1 MGRKE
6 RSLLIIKPDAV
17 KRNLVGKILAQV
29 ENAGFKILDIK
40 LLKIKKEKAQ
50 KFYGVHNSKP
60 FYKELVSYISSG
72 SIIPILLEKE
82 NAISDLRELIGNTD
96 PAKAAPD
103 TIRRNF
109 ALSITENSVHASESK
124 KTFEFESKF
133 FFNRKKQKI
142 LS

>member
-6 RSLLIIKPDAV
+6 RSLLIIIPDAV

-29 ENAGFKILDIK
+29 ENAGFKILDLK
-40 LLKIKKEKAQ
+40 MLKIKKDKAQ
-50 KFYGVHNSKP
+50 RFYGVHNGKP
-60 FYKELVSYISSG
+60 FYKELENYISSG

-109 ALSITENSVHASESK
+109 ALSITENSVHASDSNK
-124 KTFEFESKF
+124 SFEFESRF
-133 FFNRKKQKI
+133 FFKNKK
-142 LS
+142 

>member
-1 MGRKE
+1 M
-6 RSLLIIKPDAV
+6 IIKPDAV

-29 ENAGFKILDIK
+29 ENAGFKILDLK
-40 LLKIKKEKAQ
+40 MLKIKKDKAQ
-50 KFYGVHNSKP
+50 RFYGVHNGKP
-60 FYKELVSYISSG
+60 FYKELVNYISSG

-109 ALSITENSVHASESK
+109 ALSITENSVHASDSK

-133 FFNRKKQKI
+133 FFNRKKQ
-142 LS
+142 